1 MDLRTFYWQPET
13 DSRRFR
19 RTARFRYGNAGD
31 SFNIDLAAWRYPD
44 HPLVND
50 GAETGGRLLM
60 VGSTGHRALDGDLL
74 SGVGLKQAE
83 LPVRDGRDLSIHGL
97 RGPMSLEAFE
107 RAGHDTSAVRFLGDP
122 GLLIGQVFP
131 QLGRIA
137 AARGRVSYLPHYR
150 EKDGLRSDRRRRII
164 DIDAPALEVGRRIAR
179 SEVVVSSSLHG
190 IIWAH
195 ALGRPVRPVGPPKGE
210 APFKFHDYFASI
222 GAVYRP
228 ATSVEEALREPIP
241 AVPEGV
247 GAAIEGIVLPDADA
261 LRSRGVLR

>member
-13 DSRRFR
+13 DSRRFG

-44 HPLVND
+44 HQLVND

-60 VGSTGHRALDGDLL
+60 VGSTGHRALDGDVL
-74 SGVGLKQAE
+74 SGVGLKQSE
-83 LPVRDGRDLSIHGL
+83 LPARDGRDLSIHGL
-97 RGPMSLEAFE
+97 RGPMSVDAFE
-107 RAGHDTSAVRFLGDP
+107 RAGYDTASVRFLGDP
-122 GLLIGQVFP
+122 GLLIGEVFP
-131 QLGRIA
+131 RLGRIEPS
-137 AARGRVSYLPHYR
+137 RGRVSYLPHYR

-179 SEVVVSSSLHG
+179 SEAVLSSSLHG

-210 APFKFHDYFASI
+210 AAFKYHDYFASI
-222 GAVYRP
+222 GAAYLP
-228 ATSVEEALREPIP
+228 AASVDEALREPIP

-247 GAAIEGIVLPDADA
+247 RAVIEGIALPDAGA